1 MSKNPPRQ
9 KQHSMVLPEEAEARH
24 VSMSNRLARS
34 AQGLNLA
41 EKRLV
46 ALGLAGTDSVP
57 LNHLLLAANAGWK
70 MKVTAMEYAT
80 TFEVDP
86 TTAYEQLKSAS
97 EKLFERYVRYEVR
110 GRRGQTDQ
118 KKFRWVSGAHYAP
131 GEGYVELNFSPEIA
145 PHLLGLRSQFTTY
158 KLRQAA
164 AFDSVYAWR
173 LFELL
178 KSWQSTGFYTTAI
191 EDFWDAME
199 APPSCRKD
207 FKALR
212 VRVLEPAVQAISA
225 KAGMLVEWKPV
236 RSGSRRVT
244 SLEFR
249 FRADPQQKLPIEED
263 EIAMEA
269 AKQLL
274 LGHGPLMSD

>member
-1 MSKNPPRQ
+1 MTTQPDKLAAYA
-9 KQHSMVLPEEAEARH
+9 LPEEPSNRS

-46 ALGLAGTDSVP
+46 ALGLAATDSVP
-57 LNHLLLAANAGWK
+57 TKGLVLAANAGWK
-70 MKVTAMEYAT
+70 MTITAMEYAEA
-80 TFEVDP
+80 FDVHP
-86 TTAYEQLKSAS
+86 TTAYEQLKAAS

-110 GRRGQTDQ
+110 GRRGKPEE
-118 KKFRWVSGAHYAP
+118 KKFRWVSGAVYAP
-131 GEGYVELNFSPEIA
+131 GEGFVELNFSPEIA
-145 PHLLGLRSQFTTY
+145 PHLLGLREQFTTY
-158 KLRQAA
+158 KLRHAA

-178 KSWQSTGFYTTAI
+178 KSWQSTGRYTTAI
-191 EDFWDAME
+191 EDFWEAME

-212 VRVLEPAVQAISA
+212 IRVIEPAIAAIMA
-225 KAGMLVEWKPV
+225 KAGMLVEWLPL

-244 SLEFR
+244 GLEFR
-249 FRADPQQKLPIEED
+249 FGPDPQGRLDIDPHED
-263 EIAMEA
+263 AT
-269 AKQLL
+269 
-274 LGHGPLMSD
+274 D

>member
-1 MSKNPPRQ
+1 MAASVPKTFDYA
-9 KQHSMVLPEEAEARH
+9 MVMPDEAPDRY

-57 LNHLLLAANAGWK
+57 LKGLVLAANSGWK
-70 MKVTAMEYAT
+70 MKVTALEYAEA
-80 TFEVDP
+80 FGVHP

-97 EKLFERYVRYEVR
+97 EKLFERYVRYETQN
-110 GRRGQTDQ
+110 RRGKPEE
-118 KKFRWVSGAHYAP
+118 KKFRWVSGAVYAP
-131 GEGYVELNFSPEIA
+131 GDGFVELNFSPEIA
-145 PHLLGLRSQFTTY
+145 PHLLGLRKQFTTY
-158 KLRQAA
+158 KLRHAA

-191 EDFWDAME
+191 EDFWESME

-212 VRVLEPAVQAISA
+212 IRIIEPAVEAIKA
-225 KAGMLVEWKPV
+225 KASMLIEWKPL
-236 RSGSRRVT
+236 RAGSRRVT
-244 SLEFR
+244 GLEFR
-249 FRADPQQKLPIEED
+249 FQANPQARLDIETNDSLEAKDSDNED
-263 EIAMEA
+263 TE
-269 AKQLL
+269 
-274 LGHGPLMSD
+274 SD